1 MSVVV
6 VGVGSNLG
14 AREALIRG
22 AGALLSARGGIEVRG
37 VSEIY
42 ETEPLGPPQ
51 PRYLNAAFR
60 MEPTLAPAELL
71 HVLLRTERRLGR
83 RRVPDERWGQTVN
96 AVLSLEPGAG
106 VTDDELVAHA
116 RTQIAAYKTPKRI
129 FRVDSIL
136 RGPNGK
142 PDYQWARKTA
152 EESVGS

>member
-22 AGALLSARGGIEVRG
+22 AGALLNARGGIEVRG

-60 MEPTLAPAELL
+60 LETTPDAFNCTAPNGQEAFDGVSADFTFRPVAVVATKVVAGMTVPTRIR
-71 HVLLRTERRLGR
+71 VRG
-83 RRVPDERWGQTVN
+83 RVPACAGASR
-96 AVLSLEPGAG
+96 ARPPGSAS
-106 VTDDELVAHA
+106 VSAA
-116 RTQIAAYKTPKRI
+116 R
-129 FRVDSIL
+129 
-136 RGPNGK
+136 
-142 PDYQWARKTA
+142 
-152 EESVGS
+152 GSASPSTRSAP